1 MVTDVPVDAGPNIAV
16 LVNVGPGV
24 VPAGRETGTVRD
36 VPVNAELPVRR
47 EVDAGGVKFDRE
59 IVTEVDAVRGVPV
72 DVGLGVV
79 PVRREI
85 GTEVDAVH
93 GVPVVPVNM
102 GPGIVPVASPRRR
115 GVR

>member
-1 MVTDVPVDAGPNIAV
+1 M
-16 LVNVGPGV
+16 GPGV
-24 VPAGRETGTVRD
+24 FPAGRETDMVRY
-36 VPVNAELPVRR
+36 VPVNVELPAQR
-47 EVDAGGVKFDRE
+47 EVNVGGVKIYRKID
-59 IVTEVDAVRGVPV
+59 TEVDAVRGVPV